1 MSMSIDWIALR
12 KLGIAMSCVLLGLWP
27 DQLLRAQGNTIG
39 SNELVSMVE
48 NELLGLLEQ
57 APMAR
62 GANRVEVVAGAL
74 DSRLSLG
81 ACAHPVDI
89 KADLSRENRR
99 VNVRVSCGAPSPWA
113 LYVPAELRV
122 YRDVLVVARPM
133 QRGES
138 FGSNDVLLEE
148 RDVLAGGG
156 AALTRLEE
164 AIGLNAKRAI
174 NANTVLTAALIE
186 SPVLVRRGDS
196 ISISSRS
203 GGVSVQTSAICLSD
217 GRSGERI
224 RARNLRSNRVID
236 VRVTGPGTAE
246 VF

>member
-1 MSMSIDWIALR
+1 MSIHAMALR
-12 KLGIAMSCVLLGLWP
+12 RLLIPASCLLLGLWP
-27 DQLLRAQGNTIG
+27 FQPVGAQGSTIG
-39 SNELVSMVE
+39 SSEIVKLVE
-48 NELLGLLEQ
+48 NQLLAQLEQ

-81 ACAHPVDI
+81 ACAHPVEI
-89 KADLSRENRR
+89 TADLSRENRR
-99 VNVRVSCGAPSPWA
+99 VNARVSCGAPSPWA

-122 YRDVLVVARPM
+122 YRDVLVTARAM

-138 FGSNDVLLEE
+138 FGSNDVMLEE
-148 RDVLAGGG
+148 RDVLAGSGT
-156 AALTRLEE
+156 ALTRLEE
-164 AIGLNAKRAI
+164 AIGLNARRAI
-174 NANTVLTAALIE
+174 NANTVLSAALVE

-196 ISISSRS
+196 ISVSARS
-203 GGVSVQTSAICLSD
+203 GGVSVQTSAVALAD

-224 RARNLRSNRVID
+224 RVRNLRSDRVID
-236 VRVTGPGTAE
+236 VRVTGPATAE